1 MYGKLVNANGK
12 KGRNDAVT
20 TARVDIIFD
29 NTDERFPVWMK
40 QFGKIQIESDEVTI
54 RRTISGST
62 DSFYVNNRLYTKVSI
77 GGI

>member
-40 QFGKIQIESDEVTI
+40 
-54 RRTISGST
+54 
-62 DSFYVNNRLYTKVSI
+62 
-77 GGI
+77 